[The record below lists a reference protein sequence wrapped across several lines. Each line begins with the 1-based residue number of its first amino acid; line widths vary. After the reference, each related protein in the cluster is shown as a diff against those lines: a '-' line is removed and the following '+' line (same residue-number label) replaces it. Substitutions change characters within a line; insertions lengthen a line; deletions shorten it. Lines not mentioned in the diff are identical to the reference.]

1 MSLDTFK
8 QAALD
13 AIIAHPGSTRMEW
26 FRHTF
31 VTNEHRNFGSPAP
44 PEPCPVRGPR
54 LPDAACGVWPGTADL
69 SPLQI
74 SAP

>member
-8 QAALD
+8 QAAVD

-31 VTNEHRNFGSPAP
+31 VTNEHRNTMWHTFKFQIALSLVLGGKVKACLLYTS
-44 PEPCPVRGPR
+44 
-54 LPDAACGVWPGTADL
+54 DAADE
-69 SPLQI
+69 
-74 SAP
+74 